1 MSDLFPDEIVVEI
14 LHRLPT
20 KPLIQFRSVSK
31 SWYSLVTSPNF
42 INTHLNHSLT
52 SNTYINSYDNLPLM
66 IVRQCVSTS
75 DPRTEHY
82 KLFLDSQD
90 SFDEYKELE
99 FPIKSRRLHF
109 FFAIGSVKGL
119 FCLHEQDRYFLWNPS
134 IRKSMAMPKPTVKT
148 PMHYHGFGFVPRTN
162 DYKLVRI
169 ADFYPTKLPNVK
181 QPTTTTHIEVYSL
194 NAGSWRMSSTGSNS
208 YPDGITISYSGR
220 FTAYLEGAVHF
231 VATMKK
237 TNDKLILSFDL
248 CDEVFQMMLLPDG
261 IVGPLTEVRTSVF
274 GGLLS
279 LLCYENTAAN
289 KFCSIWMMKE
299 YGVVDSL
306 CKQFTVDLSGGIT
319 ELLGVRN
326 NGHILLEAN
335 APSDWVLSSYD
346 PSSQQI
352 KNLGVYATAYRFVV
366 DTYEENLILL
376 DKPNDAFSRRRVSR
390 KTKDSKAEVPIKVA
404 GFVDSLS
411 RFDQSSQ
418 ARIDALVI
426 DIRRQ
431 HRKYSLQFEE
441 IKREIEVAIEAMARM
456 GPQHNAED
464 FAKLFTFFLPLQLR
478 DVSSNEQ
485 IDSMM
490 LTATSQGSV
499 VNDCDVAEKL
509 SNSSVL
515 GKGVGVKG
523 KDSNGCTSSG
533 QGKDLE
539 ADLIKMKAESAEG
552 LKKLSQI
559 KDMIMQIISKSL
571 KPTDYSAG
579 I

>member
-1 MSDLFPDEIVVEI
+1 
-14 LHRLPT
+14 
-20 KPLIQFRSVSK
+20 
-31 SWYSLVTSPNF
+31 
-42 INTHLNHSLT
+42 
-52 SNTYINSYDNLPLM
+52 M

-134 IRKSMAMPKPTVKT
+134 IRKSMAMSKPTVKT
-148 PMHYHGFGFVPRTN
+148 SMHYHGFGFVPRTN
-162 DYKLVRI
+162 DYKL
-169 ADFYPTKLPNVK
+169 

-220 FTAYLEGAVHF
+220 FAAYLEGAVHF

-248 CDEVFQMMLLPDG
+248 RDEVFQMMLLPDR

-289 KFCSIWMMKE
+289 KSCSIWMMKE

-390 KTKDSKAEVPIKVA
+390 KTKD
-404 GFVDSLS
+404 

-485 IDSMM
+485 IDLMM

>member
-1 MSDLFPDEIVVEI
+1 MSDFFPDEIVVEI

-20 KPLIQFRSVSK
+20 KSLIQFRSVSK
-31 SWYSLVTSPNF
+31 SWYSLITSPNF

-66 IVRQCVSTS
+66 IVRQCVSSS

-82 KLFLDSQD
+82 KLFIDSQD

-148 PMHYHGFGFVPRTN
+148 SMHYHGFGFVPLTN

-169 ADFYPTKLPNVK
+169 ADLYPTELPNVE
-181 QPTTTTHIEVYSL
+181 QPTTTTTHIEVYSL

-220 FTAYLEGAVHF
+220 FAAYLEGAVHF

-248 CDEVFQMMLLPDG
+248 CDEVFQTMLLPDG
-261 IVGPLTEVRTSVF
+261 IVGPLTKVRTSVF

-279 LLCYENTAAN
+279 LLCYEDTAAN
-289 KFCSIWMMKE
+289 KSCSIWMMKE

-306 CKQFTVDLSGGIT
+306 WKQFTVDLSGGIT

-352 KNLGVYATAYRFVV
+352 KNLGVYASAYRFVV

-390 KTKDSKAEVPIKVA
+390 KRKD
-404 GFVDSLS
+404 

-431 HRKYSLQFEE
+431 HREYSLQFEE
-441 IKREIEVAIEAMARM
+441 IKREIEVANVAIARM
-456 GPQHNAED
+456 GPQHHAED
-464 FAKLFTFFLPLQLR
+464 FAKLYTFLLPLQLR

-485 IDSMM
+485 IDSMT

-499 VNDCDVAEKL
+499 MNDCDVAEKL
-509 SNSSVL
+509 SSSCVL

-523 KDSNGCTSSG
+523 KDLNGCTSSG

-539 ADLIKMKAESAEG
+539 ADLIKMKAKSDEG

-559 KDMIMQIISKSL
+559 KDIIMQIISKSL

>member
-1 MSDLFPDEIVVEI
+1 MSDFFPDEIVVEI

-20 KPLIQFRSVSK
+20 KSLIQFRSVCK
-31 SWYSLVTSPNF
+31 SWYSLITSPNF

-90 SFDEYKELE
+90 SFDEYEELE

-109 FFAIGSVKGL
+109 FFAIGSAKGL

-148 PMHYHGFGFVPRTN
+148 SMHYHGFGFVPRTS

-169 ADFYPTKLPNVK
+169 ADFYPTKLPNVE
-181 QPTTTTHIEVYSL
+181 QPTTTHIEVYSL
-194 NAGSWRMSSTGSNS
+194 NAGSWRISSTGNNS

-220 FTAYLEGAVHF
+220 FAAYLEGAVHF

-248 CDEVFQMMLLPDG
+248 CDEVFQTMLLPDG
-261 IVGPLTEVRTSVF
+261 IVGPLTDVRTSVV

-279 LLCYENTAAN
+279 LLCYENAPAN
-289 KFCSIWMMKE
+289 KSCSIWMMKE

-306 CKQFTVDLSGGIT
+306 CKQFTLDLSGGIT

-326 NGHILLEAN
+326 NGHILSEAN
-335 APSDWVLSSYD
+335 ASSDWVLSSYD

-390 KTKDSKAEVPIKVA
+390 KTKD
-404 GFVDSLS
+404 

-441 IKREIEVAIEAMARM
+441 IKREIEVAIEAKARM

-464 FAKLFTFFLPLQLR
+464 FAKLFTFFLPFQLK

-485 IDSMM
+485 IDSMT

-523 KDSNGCTSSG
+523 KDLNGCTSSG

-539 ADLIKMKAESAEG
+539 ADLIKMKADSAEG